1 MITNRI
7 FDPIGYD
14 CRGIRLKVFD
24 PVMQNRMEQSEA
36 EEALAEAPDEDESED
51 EGFYHTM

>member
-36 EEALAEAPDEDESED
+36 EEALAEAPDEDESVD
-51 EGFYHTM
+51 EGFYQTM